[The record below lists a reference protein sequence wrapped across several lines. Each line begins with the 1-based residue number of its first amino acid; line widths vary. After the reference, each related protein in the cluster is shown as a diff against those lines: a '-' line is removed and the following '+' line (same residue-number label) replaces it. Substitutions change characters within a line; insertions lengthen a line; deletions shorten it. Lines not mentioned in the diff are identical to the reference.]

1 MSHDQTF
8 VKRKTSMCQ
17 YDKFFDF
24 AYVPKFHESM
34 QYLAS
39 LAQDEPW
46 SFDAAQGDYNILKN
60 YIFHTYKRLQSEN
73 KILIENNQACLN
85 TGLFSKANNE
95 IYFIFS
101 PNRNL
106 GKQPWCLSGIKE
118 KADRSLSLFSRLPER
133 AEYIKNEDEHIY
145 NINKELRVNI
155 AHILDRSRDNIN
167 RIPTSIR
174 DKPFLTTLFLG
185 AIEDAKIRIAQ
196 NYRTAVFQFYENS
209 LQYLIPLR
217 LTGIKKPDIALA
229 VSIQKDFYIGHTCLT
244 LKMAYNN
251 ARLICKPMSDW
262 LII

>member
-1 MSHDQTF
+1 MLYEQTF

-17 YDKFFDF
+17 YDNFFNF
-24 AYVPKFHESM
+24 AYMPNFHESL

-46 SFDAAQGDYNILKN
+46 SFDEAQGDYRILKN
-60 YIFHTYKRLQSEN
+60 YIFHTYKRLQSEK

-85 TGLFSKANNE
+85 TGLYSKANNE

-101 PNRNL
+101 KNRNP
-106 GKQPWCLSGIKE
+106 GKQPWFLSGIKE
-118 KADRSLSLFSRLPER
+118 KADISLSLFTRLPER

-145 NINKELRVNI
+145 DTNKELRVNI
-155 AHILDRSRDNIN
+155 AHILDSSTENIN
-167 RIPTSIR
+167 RIPLSIR

-196 NYRTAVFQFYENS
+196 NYRTAIFQFYEDR

-217 LTGIKKPDIALA
+217 LTGMQKPDIALA
-229 VSIQKDFYIGHTCLT
+229 VSIQNDFYIGHTCLT
-244 LKMAYNN
+244 LEMAYNN